1 MNIGVYDKSSKDY
14 FVVKDEDVER
24 LFGVPLSRVKRA
36 MNGKTVIPDKIFV
49 QCGSSAQLRYP
60 EGKS

>member
-1 MNIGVYDKSSKDY
+1 MNIGVFDKSSKNY

-36 MNGKTVIPDKIFV
+36 LNGQTVVPNKIFV
-49 QCGSSAQLRYP
+49 QCSSSAQLRYP